1 MPTPHLLSTFKSLIM
16 KNKNERRAFMKSLIL
31 APVLPTLGAIPFSI
45 ANNPK
50 KGKLKTSLNAF
61 SFNEPLMA
69 KTMNLDDL
77 LDFCAEYNFD
87 GVDITG
93 YYFPGY
99 PQVPTDEYIYHIKRK
114 AHLLGVSISGT
125 GIRNDF
131 SIPDAAKRKED
142 VQLIK
147 NWIEVAS
154 KLGAPVIRIF
164 GGVKNPQEFSWDEKA
179 AWMVKDIQECV
190 DYGAQH
196 GVIVAI
202 QNHNDFIK
210 TADDAIKIIKL
221 VNKEWFGLIL
231 DTGSYRIGDPYEQI
245 ARTIPYAVNW
255 QVKENIF
262 VDGKEV
268 KTDLKRL
275 FKIIKESGYRGY
287 VPIETLGKGDPK
299 EKVPRFMAEVREAML

>member
-1 MPTPHLLSTFKSLIM
+1 M
-16 KNKNERRAFMKSLIL
+16 KNQTARRNFIKSMVL
-31 APVLPTLGAIPFSI
+31 APALTSFGTIQAVNSVGS
-45 ANNPK
+45 PK
-50 KGKLKTSLNAF
+50 KGFLKTSLNAF

-69 KTMNLDDL
+69 KTMNLDNL
-77 LDFCAEYNFD
+77 LDFCAEHNFE
-87 GVDITG
+87 GVDLTG
-93 YYFPGY
+93 YYFPNY

-114 AHLLGVSISGT
+114 AHLLGISISGT

-131 SIPDAAKRKED
+131 SNPDAAKRQTD

-164 GGVKNPQEFSWDEKA
+164 AGVINPVKEYSWDTIA
-179 AWMVKDIQECV
+179 TWMVKDIKECV
-190 DYGAQH
+190 EYGQKH

-202 QNHNDFIK
+202 QNHNDFIQ
-210 TADDAIKIIKL
+210 TADHVIKIIEM
-221 VNKEWFGLIL
+221 VNMEWFGLIL
-231 DTGSYRIGDPYEQI
+231 DTGSYRQGDPYQQI
-245 ARTIPYAVNW
+245 AQTIKYAVNW

-262 VDGKEV
+262 VNGVEV

-287 VPIETLGKGDPK
+287 IPIETLGKGDPK
-299 EKVPRFMAEVREAML
+299 VKVPKFVEEVREAMK

>member
-1 MPTPHLLSTFKSLIM
+1 M
-16 KNKNERRAFMKSLIL
+16 KNQTARRNFIKSMVF
-31 APVLPTLGAIPFSI
+31 APALTSFDTIKA
-45 ANNPK
+45 ANSVDSPK
-50 KGKLKTSLNAF
+50 KGFLKTSLNAF

-77 LDFCAEYNFD
+77 LDFCAEYNFEGID
-87 GVDITG
+87 LTG
-93 YYFPGY
+93 YYFPNY

-114 AHLLGVSISGT
+114 AHLLGISISGT

-131 SIPDAAKRKED
+131 SNPDAAKRQAD

-164 GGVKNPQEFSWDEKA
+164 AGVINPIKEYSWDTIA
-179 AWMVKDIQECV
+179 TWMVKDIKECV
-190 DYGAQH
+190 EYGQKH

-202 QNHNDFIK
+202 QNHNDFIQ
-210 TADDAIKIIKL
+210 TADHVIKIIEM
-221 VNKEWFGLIL
+221 VNMEWFGLIL
-231 DTGSYRIGDPYEQI
+231 DTGSYRQGDPYQQI
-245 ARTIPYAVNW
+245 AQTIKYAVNW

-262 VDGKEV
+262 VNGVEV

-287 VPIETLGKGDPK
+287 IPIETLGKGDPK
-299 EKVPRFMAEVREAML
+299 VKVPKFIEEVREAMK

>member
-1 MPTPHLLSTFKSLIM
+1 MTTKTARRDFVKSL
-16 KNKNERRAFMKSLIL
+16 LI
-31 APVLPTLGAIPFSI
+31 APTLTTVGSI
-45 ANNPK
+45 NVEDKLKN
-50 KGKLKTSLNAF
+50 GKLKTSLNAY

-77 LDFCAEYNFD
+77 LDFCAAHNFD
-87 GVDITG
+87 GVDLTG
-93 YYFPGY
+93 YYFPNY

-131 SIPDAAKRKED
+131 TNPDPNKRKD
-142 VQLIK
+142 DIQLIK

-164 GGVKNPQEFSWDEKA
+164 AGVLNPKEYTWDQIA
-179 AWMVKDIQECV
+179 TWMVKDIQECV
-190 DYGAQH
+190 AYGQKH

-210 TADDAIKIIKL
+210 TADEAIKIIKM
-221 VNKEWFGLIL
+221 VNMEWFGLIL

-262 VDGKEV
+262 VNGQEE
-268 KTDLKRL
+268 KTDLKKL
-275 FKIIKESGYRGY
+275 FGIIKSSGYRGY
-287 VPIETLGKGDPK
+287 IPIETLGKGDPHQ
-299 EKVPRFMAEVREAML
+299 KVARFMTEVQAAMKS

>member
-1 MPTPHLLSTFKSLIM
+1 MNPKTARRDFVKSL
-16 KNKNERRAFMKSLIL
+16 LI
-31 APVLPTLGAIPFSI
+31 APTLTNIELVKIEEKSK
-45 ANNPK
+45 N
-50 KGKLKTSLNAF
+50 GKLKTSLNAY

-69 KTMNLDDL
+69 KSMNLDDL
-77 LDFCAEYNFD
+77 LDFCAAHNFD
-87 GVDITG
+87 GVDLTG
-93 YYFPGY
+93 YYFPNY

-131 SIPDAAKRKED
+131 TNPDPNKRKD
-142 VQLIK
+142 DIQLIK

-164 GGVKNPQEFSWDEKA
+164 AGVLNPKEYTWDQIA

-190 DYGAQH
+190 AYGQKH

-210 TADDAIKIIKL
+210 TADEAIKIIKM
-221 VNKEWFGLIL
+221 VNMEWFGLIL

-245 ARTIPYAVNW
+245 ARTILYAVNW

-262 VDGKEV
+262 VNGQEE
-268 KTDLKRL
+268 KTDLKKL
-275 FKIIKESGYRGY
+275 FNIIKASGYRGY
-287 VPIETLGKGDPK
+287 IPIETLGKGDPN
-299 EKVPRFMAEVREAML
+299 EKVPRFMAEVKNALKS

>member
-1 MPTPHLLSTFKSLIM
+1 MKTTARRDFVKSLLITPALFSVGVV
-16 KNKNERRAFMKSLIL
+16 NQEDKSKH
-31 APVLPTLGAIPFSI
+31 S
-45 ANNPK
+45 
-50 KGKLKTSLNAF
+50 KLKTSLNAY

-77 LDFCAEYNFD
+77 LDFCAAQNFD
-87 GVDITG
+87 GVDLTG

-99 PQVPTDEYIYHIKRK
+99 PKVPSDEYIYHIKRK

-125 GIRNDF
+125 GVRNDF
-131 SIPDAAKRKED
+131 TNPDANKRKED

-147 NWIEVAS
+147 NWIECAS

-164 GGVKNPQEFSWDEKA
+164 AGVLIPKEFSWDQIA

-190 DYGAQH
+190 EYGQKH

-210 TADDAIKIIKL
+210 TADEAIKIIKM
-221 VNKEWFGLIL
+221 VNNEWFGLIL

-268 KTDLKRL
+268 KTDLPRL
-275 FKIIKESGYRGY
+275 FKLIKESGYRGY
-287 VPIETLGKGDPK
+287 IPVETLGKGDPK
-299 EKVPRFMAEVREAML
+299 EKVPRFIEEVRKALM

>member
-1 MPTPHLLSTFKSLIM
+1 MNPKTARRDFVKSL
-16 KNKNERRAFMKSLIL
+16 LI
-31 APVLPTLGAIPFSI
+31 APTLTSIEAIKVEDKSK
-45 ANNPK
+45 N
-50 KGKLKTSLNAF
+50 GKLKTSLNAY
-61 SFNEPLMA
+61 SFNDPLMA

-77 LDFCAEYNFD
+77 LDFCAAHNFD
-87 GVDITG
+87 GVDLTG
-93 YYFPGY
+93 YYFPKY

-131 SIPDAAKRKED
+131 TNPDPNKRKD
-142 VQLIK
+142 DIQLIK

-164 GGVKNPQEFSWDEKA
+164 AGVLNPKEYTWDQIA

-190 DYGAQH
+190 AYGQKH

-210 TADDAIKIIKL
+210 TADEAIKIIKM
-221 VNKEWFGLIL
+221 VNMEWFGLIL

-262 VDGKEV
+262 VNGQEE
-268 KTDLKRL
+268 KTNLKRL

-287 VPIETLGKGDPK
+287 IPIETLGKGDPN
-299 EKVPRFMAEVREAML
+299 EKVPRFMAEVKNALKS